1 MKRWNTRSVTL
12 EAPKMKKKEQRAC
25 FADGQ
30 VLRMSTTKR
39 ISRGELGMCL
49 AHGYSVL
56 PLDLLPSS
64 FIYHKDS
71 SLTQWLVLAVVKVV
85 ADMVLLLQATS
96 GQVQECP
103 VKLDRL

>member
-1 MKRWNTRSVTL
+1 MKRWNTRSVIL
-12 EAPKMKKKEQRAC
+12 EAPKMKKKSKE
-25 FADGQ
+25 Q

-49 AHGYSVL
+49 AHGYCVL
-56 PLDLLPSS
+56 PLDLLSSS